1 MSSLLTTKPQTKL
14 KARGNEF
21 LVWKLNYCRHDGEK
35 IYCNILKRPTR
46 VLHSH
51 TQQKYSAG
59 LLLVFI
65 IQNMLTFSICKNQ
78 LQKFHKKCRG
88 TAYEAPKI
96 QGMKMIG
103 RRLSQHS
110 NYWNHIIK

>member
-46 VLHSH
+46 VLQMVELFEKGYGKDAASIAHDAISQAKDSR
-51 TQQKYSAG
+51 TDVVLVDTAG
-59 LLLVFI
+59 RMQDNEPL
-65 IQNMLTFSICKNQ
+65 
-78 LQKFHKKCRG
+78 
-88 TAYEAPKI
+88 
-96 QGMKMIG
+96 MKALAKVI
-103 RRLSQHS
+103 
-110 NYWNHIIK
+110 YC